1 MTPPSSATAPTCVA
15 PARVAPAH
23 ATSAGEDVRGP
34 LTVSTH
40 YLSFPTKGEGDVV
53 NLTDEVN
60 ALLRQSGLEAGTV
73 TVFAPGATG
82 AVTTLEF
89 EPGAVRDFQRLFDQ
103 IVPRD
108 QPYRHNL
115 LLSDGNGHSHVRA
128 GLLGPSVTIPF
139 VQGRLAL
146 GTWQEVVFVC
156 FDDRPRDRRAVVQ
169 LMGVDKT

>member
-1 MTPPSSATAPTCVA
+1 MTAPSPATVQMRA
-15 PARVAPAH
+15 TPAR
-23 ATSAGEDVRGP
+23 ATPAGEAVTGP

-40 YLSFPTKGEGDVV
+40 YLHFPTQGGGDVV

-60 ALLRQSGLEAGTV
+60 ALLRQTDLEAGTV
-73 TVFAPGATG
+73 TVFAPGATA

-103 IVPRD
+103 IIPED
-108 QPYRHNL
+108 QPYRHNV

-156 FDDRPRDRRAVVQ
+156 FDDRPRYRRAVVQ
-169 LMGVDKT
+169 LMGVEKV

>member
-1 MTPPSSATAPTCVA
+1 MTPPSPATAPVLNASRHAA
-15 PARVAPAH
+15 PARAV
-23 ATSAGEDVRGP
+23 SVGEDVRGP

-40 YLSFPTKGEGDVV
+40 YLTFPTQGEGDVV

-73 TVFAPGATG
+73 TIFAPGATA

-103 IVPRD
+103 IIPRD

-128 GLLGPSVTIPF
+128 GLLGPSVAIPF
-139 VQGRLAL
+139 AQGRLAL

-169 LMGVDKT
+169 LMGVDTI

>member
-1 MTPPSSATAPTCVA
+1 MTPPSSATAPTRIA
-15 PARVAPAH
+15 PARIAPAH

>member
-1 MTPPSSATAPTCVA
+1 MTAPSPAIAQMRTA
-15 PARVAPAH
+15 PAR
-23 ATSAGEDVRGP
+23 ATPAGEAVTGP

-40 YLSFPTKGEGDVV
+40 YLHFPTQGEGDVV

-60 ALLRQSGLEAGTV
+60 ALLRQTDLEAGIV

-89 EPGAVRDFQRLFDQ
+89 EPGAVRDFRRLFDQ
-103 IVPRD
+103 IIPKD
-108 QPYRHNL
+108 QPYRHNA

-128 GLLGPSVTIPF
+128 GLLGPSVTIPI
-139 VQGRLAL
+139 VRGRLAL

-156 FDDRPRDRRAVVQ
+156 FDDRPRDRRVVVQ
-169 LMGVDKT
+169 LMGVERA

>member
-1 MTPPSSATAPTCVA
+1 MTASSPATVHSRPA
-15 PARVAPAH
+15 PARAA
-23 ATSAGEDVRGP
+23 AAGEAVTGP

-40 YLSFPTKGEGDVV
+40 YLHFPTRGEGDVV

-60 ALLRQSGLEAGTV
+60 ALLRQTDLESGTV

-89 EPGAVRDFQRLFDQ
+89 EPGVVRDFQRLFDQ
-103 IVPRD
+103 IVPKD
-108 QPYRHNL
+108 QPYRHNV

-139 VQGRLAL
+139 VQGRLTL

-169 LMGVDKT
+169 LMGVKQA

>member
-1 MTPPSSATAPTCVA
+1 MTAPSPATIHLRAA
-15 PARVAPAH
+15 PARASA
-23 ATSAGEDVRGP
+23 AGEAVIGP

-40 YLSFPTKGEGDVV
+40 YLHFPTRGEGDVV

-60 ALLRQSGLEAGTV
+60 ALLRQTNLQAGTA

-103 IVPRD
+103 IVPKD

-139 VQGRLAL
+139 VHGRLAL

-169 LMGVDKT
+169 LMGVEKA

>member
-1 MTPPSSATAPTCVA
+1 MNPR
-15 PARVAPAH
+15 PAVLAPAH
-23 ATSAGEDVRGP
+23 PTPARAAAPADEVTGP

-40 YLSFPTKGEGDVV
+40 RLRFSTRGEGDVI
-53 NLTDEVN
+53 NLTDELGQV
-60 ALLRQSGLEAGTV
+60 LRETGLIAGTL

-82 AVTTLEF
+82 AITTLEF

-108 QPYRHNL
+108 QPYAHNL

-139 VQGRLAL
+139 SEGRLCL

-156 FDDRPRDRRAVVQ
+156 FDERPRERTVVAQ
-169 LMGVDKT
+169 VMGVTAV

>member
-1 MTPPSSATAPTCVA
+1 MTAPSPATVHMRTL
-15 PARVAPAH
+15 PAR
-23 ATSAGEDVRGP
+23 ATPAGEAVTGP

-40 YLSFPTKGEGDVV
+40 YLHFPTRGEGDVV

-60 ALLRQSGLEAGTV
+60 ALLRQTDLEAGTV

-103 IVPRD
+103 IIPKD
-108 QPYRHNL
+108 QPYRHNV

-169 LMGVDKT
+169 LMGVEKA

>member
-1 MTPPSSATAPTCVA
+1 MTPPSSATAPTLVAPACVA
-15 PARVAPAH
+15 PAR
-23 ATSAGEDVRGP
+23 ATSAGEDVTGP
-34 LTVSTH
+34 LTVRTH
-40 YLSFPTKGEGDVV
+40 YLSFPTQGEGDVV

-60 ALLRQSGLEAGTV
+60 ALLRQSGLGAGTV

-169 LMGVDKT
+169 LMGVDKA

>member
-1 MTPPSSATAPTCVA
+1 MTASSAATVHVRPA
-15 PARVAPAH
+15 PARAA
-23 ATSAGEDVRGP
+23 AAGEAVTGP
-34 LTVSTH
+34 FTVSTH
-40 YLSFPTKGEGDVV
+40 YLHFPTQGEGDVV

-60 ALLRQSGLEAGTV
+60 ALLRQTDLEAGTV

-89 EPGAVRDFQRLFDQ
+89 EPGVVRDFQRLFDQ
-103 IVPRD
+103 IVPKD
-108 QPYRHNL
+108 QPYRHNVL
-115 LLSDGNGHSHVRA
+115 LRDGNGHSHVRA

-139 VQGRLAL
+139 LQGRLAL

-169 LMGVDKT
+169 LMGVKKA

>member
-1 MTPPSSATAPTCVA
+1 MTDPSPATVTMRTS
-15 PARVAPAH
+15 PARATPAGDA
-23 ATSAGEDVRGP
+23 ATGP

-40 YLSFPTKGEGDVV
+40 YLRFPTRGEGDVV

-60 ALLRQSGLEAGTV
+60 ALLRQTDLEAGTV

-82 AVTTLEF
+82 AMTTLEF

-103 IVPRD
+103 IVPKGES
-108 QPYRHNL
+108 YRHNV

-169 LMGVDKT
+169 LMGVERA